1 MSALYLI
8 IDAIGVSWVL
18 LHAVFV
24 AQEGNFF

>member
-18 LHAVFV
+18 LHSVFV
-24 AQEGNFF
+24 AQVGNFF